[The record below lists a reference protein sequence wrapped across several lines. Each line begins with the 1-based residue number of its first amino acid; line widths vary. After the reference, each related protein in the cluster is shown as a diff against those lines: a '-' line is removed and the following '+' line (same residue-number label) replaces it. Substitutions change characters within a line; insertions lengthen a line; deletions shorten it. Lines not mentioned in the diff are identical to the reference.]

1 MNEKV
6 TLTAGDTATEELLST
21 ALCDEQ
27 QFHSPIP
34 QTDSLDEAINQSASA
49 LLERQDDNGWWLFD
63 LEADATIPSEY
74 MLLQHF
80 MGTVNAERESR
91 LVDYLHSRQM
101 ADGSWPLYHAGPGN
115 ISATVKAYFAL
126 KVAGEDPAS
135 DIMKKARQWVLNHGG
150 AENANVFTRFTL
162 ATFGQAPWRIVPCM
176 PMEIIFLPHWFFF
189 SLSKVSY
196 WSRCVIVPLLILYAK
211 RPAFKLKPKQNITE
225 LFLSPPESL
234 KNLDKFVPGRPLKNA
249 FLVLDWLLKRIEPL
263 SPNWLR
269 QRAIDRA
276 EAWTRKHMRGEG
288 GIGGIYP
295 AMANAVT
302 ALKIL
307 GYDKNDA
314 DMRRGLRAIE
324 DLVIDEGIESFV
336 QPCVSPVW
344 DTCLSI
350 TALSEAELNIDHRSF
365 KSAVNWLFDKQVFVR
380 GDWNSKAME
389 LDSGGWAFQFE
400 NDFYPDVD
408 DTASVV
414 MAMLRIDVHHNPD
427 KLRRIAQAVNWVI
440 GMQNSDGG
448 WGAFDI
454 DNHYEYLN
462 NIPFA
467 DHGALVDPSTADL
480 TGRCIEMLAMLGYD
494 RSFAPIARGLDFLQ
508 RDQHES
514 GAWFGRWGVNYIY
527 GTWSVL
533 IALGLL
539 EEDPS
544 QPYIRKSINWLKRI
558 QNSDGGWGEDCN
570 SYDDPDLKGKGES
583 TPSQTAWA
591 LLGMMAVGEV
601 GSDNVERGL
610 HYLLR
615 HQETNGAWQ
624 ESLYTG
630 TGFPRVF
637 YLRYHGYSHYF
648 PLWALSVYR
657 NVRQGLPTK
666 QESVR
671 KNGPVELGPLPVLQ
685 I

>member
-1 MNEKV
+1 M
-6 TLTAGDTATEELLST
+6 LST
-21 ALCDEQ
+21 VLPQDQ
-27 QFHSPIP
+27 PFHAPAAQNDTLS
-34 QTDSLDEAINQSASA
+34 QAVQKSAQA
-49 LLERQDDNGWWLFD
+49 LLNLQDEDGWWRFD

-74 MLLQHF
+74 MLLKHF
-80 MGTVNAERESR
+80 LGSVDQEQESR
-91 LVDYLHSRQM
+91 MVDYLHSRQM

-126 KVAGEDPAS
+126 KVAGVDPAS
-135 DIMKKARQWVLNHGG
+135 DAMKKARHWILTHGG

-176 PMEIIFLPHWFFF
+176 PMEIIYLPNWFFF
-189 SLSKVSY
+189 SLNKVSY
-196 WSRCVIVPLLILYAK
+196 WSRCVIIPLLILYAK
-211 RPAFKLKPKQNITE
+211 RPVFELKPEQNIRE
-225 LFLSPPESL
+225 LFLQPPETL
-234 KNLDKFVPGRPLKNA
+234 KNLDKFVPGKPLKNV
-249 FLVLDWLLKRIEPL
+249 FIVIDWILKKVEPL
-263 SPNWLR
+263 VPRWIRNH
-269 QRAIDRA
+269 AISKA
-276 EAWTRKHMRGEG
+276 EAWTREHMSGEG

-295 AMANAVT
+295 AMANAVM
-302 ALKIL
+302 ALTLL
-307 GYDKNDA
+307 GYDDTDP
-314 DMRRGLRAIE
+314 DMIRGKKAIE
-324 DLVIDEGIESFV
+324 DLVIDNDRETYV

-344 DTCLSI
+344 DTCLSVS
-350 TALSEAELNIDHRSF
+350 ALAEAEVNVDHKSF
-365 KSAVNWLFDKQVFVR
+365 SQAVEWLFDKQVFVR
-380 GDWNSKAME
+380 GDWKSKAPD

-408 DTASVV
+408 DTCSVL
-414 MAMLRIDVHHNPD
+414 MAMMRIGVHNNLA
-427 KLRRIAQAVNWVI
+427 KRRRMGQAVNWVI

-480 TGRCIEMLAMLGYD
+480 TGRVIEMLAMLGYD
-494 RSFAPIARGLDFLQ
+494 RSFTPIQRGLEFLKQ
-508 RDQHES
+508 DQHEC

-533 IALGLL
+533 IALGMLG
-539 EEDPS
+539 EDPN
-544 QPYIRKSINWLKRI
+544 QPWIRKSIDWLKDR

-570 SYDDPDLKGKGES
+570 TYDDPELRGRGSS

-591 LLGMMAVGEV
+591 LLGLMAVGELE
-601 GSDNVERGL
+601 SENVERGM
-610 HYLLR
+610 HYLMR
-615 HQETNGAWQ
+615 NQETSGDWE
-624 ESLYTG
+624 ESLYSG

-657 NVRQGLPTK
+657 KMRQGLPTR
-666 QESVR
+666 QEMVR
-671 KNGPVELGPLPVLQ
+671 ASGPIEFDPLPVLVN
-685 I
+685 

>member
-1 MNEKV
+1 MTDK
-6 TLTAGDTATEELLST
+6 TPLTESTIATEELLST
-21 ALCDEQ
+21 VLPEVK

-34 QTDSLDEAINQSASA
+34 QTDSLSRAITQSASD
-49 LLERQDDNGWWLFD
+49 LLKRQDNSGWWSFD

-80 MGTVNAERESR
+80 LGSVDEGRESR
-91 LVDYLHSRQM
+91 LVDYLRSRQM

-126 KVAGEDPAS
+126 KVAGEDPSS
-135 DIMKKARQWVLNHGG
+135 DVMKKARHWVLTHGG

-162 ATFGQAPWRIVPCM
+162 AMFGQAPWRIVPCM
-176 PMEIIFLPHWFFF
+176 PMEIVFLPHWFFF

-196 WSRCVIVPLLILYAK
+196 WSRCVIMPLLILYAK
-211 RPAFKLKPKQNITE
+211 RPVFELRPEQNITE
-225 LFLSPPESL
+225 LFLSPPQSL
-234 KNLDKFVPGRPLKNA
+234 KNLDKFVSGRPLKNVFIA
-249 FLVLDWLLKRIEPL
+249 LDWLLKKIEPL
-263 SPNWLR
+263 SPNFLR
-269 QRAIDRA
+269 QRAINKA
-276 EAWTRKHMRGEG
+276 EAWTREHMSGDG

-295 AMANAVT
+295 AMANAIT
-302 ALKIL
+302 ALTLL
-307 GYDKNDA
+307 GCDKTDP
-314 DMRRGLRAIE
+314 DMRRGLQAIE
-324 DLVIDEGIESFV
+324 DLVIDEGGESYV

-350 TALSEAELNIDHRSF
+350 SALSEADVKIDHHSF
-365 KSAVNWLFDKQVFVR
+365 AAAVEWLFDKQVFVR
-380 GDWNSKAME
+380 GDWKSKADN
-389 LDSGGWAFQFE
+389 LDCGGWAFQFE

-408 DTASVV
+408 DTCSVV
-414 MAMLRIDVHHNPD
+414 MAMLRIGVHKNPA
-427 KLRRIAQAVNWVI
+427 KLRRLAQAVNWVI

-462 NIPFA
+462 SIPFA

-494 RSFAPIARGLDFLQ
+494 RSFTPIARGLEFLQ
-508 RDQHES
+508 QDQHES
-514 GAWFGRWGVNYIY
+514 GAWFGRWGANYIY

-533 IALGLL
+533 IGLGILG
-539 EEDPS
+539 EDS
-544 QPYIRKSINWLKRI
+544 NQPYIRKAIDWLNAA

-570 SYDDPDLKGKGES
+570 SYDDPELRGRGES

-591 LLGMMAVGEV
+591 MLGLMAVGEV
-601 GSDNVERGL
+601 NSENVERGL

-615 HQETNGAWQ
+615 NQETNGAWN

-657 NVRQGLPTK
+657 NTQKDLPTR
-666 QESVR
+666 QELVR
-671 KNGPVELGPLPVLQ
+671 DSGPIDLGPLPVLQ
-685 I
+685 N